1 MAFLAFL
8 AGPIGRWLVVAALV
22 AAAVFATY
30 AKVKQ
35 IGWDEREA
43 VAMAEAKEADRLSA
57 ILSQKRVVIT
67 EKVVIKYVNRIKVI
81 EREGAE
87 VIKYV
92 DRLIPAATPDLPGG
106 FRVLHD
112 AAASGRFPDSP
123 SGVDAARS
131 PPVPVTV
138 AAETLAGNY
147 QACRANT
154 QQLTA
159 LQEWVHSQHNLG
171 NSHGSIR

>member
-8 AGPIGRWLVVAALV
+8 AGPIGRWLVVALLV

-35 IGWDEREA
+35 IGWDERDEIA
-43 VAMAEAKEADRLSA
+43 QAEAKEADRLSA
-57 ILSQKRVVIT
+57 ILSQKRIVVT
-67 EKVVIKYVNRIKVI
+67 ERVVTKYVDRIKVI

-112 AAASGRFPDSP
+112 AAASGRFPDAPDSAFIA
-123 SGVDAARS
+123 SS
-131 PPVPVTV
+131 PPVAVTQ
-138 AAETLAGNY
+138 AAETIAGNY
-147 QACRANT
+147 QACRANAE
-154 QQLTA
+154 QLTA
-159 LQEWVHSQHNLG
+159 LQEWVSQQYALNK
-171 NSHGSIR
+171 

>member
-8 AGPIGRWLVVAALV
+8 LGPIGRWLIIAALV

-43 VAMAEAKEADRLSA
+43 VAIAEAKEADRLSA
-57 ILSQKRVVIT
+57 ILAQKRIVVT
-67 EKVVIKYVNRIKVI
+67 EKIVTKYVDRVKVI

-87 VIKYV
+87 VIRYV
-92 DRLIPAATPDLPGG
+92 DRLIPATTPDLPGG

-112 AAASGRFPDSP
+112 SAASGRFPDSP
-123 SGVDAARS
+123 DGVDVARAA
-131 PPVPVTV
+131 PVPVTI
-138 AAETLAGNY
+138 AAETIAGNY
-147 QACRANT
+147 LACRLNAE
-154 QQLTA
+154 QLTA
-159 LQEWVHSQHNLG
+159 LQEWVHAQHILEPPQ
-171 NSHGSIR
+171 